1 MWPTLRRY
9 ATVNSDKKLRMKGKP
24 LTLEHFLQRQRVVA
38 LWRECVRAINRIPPS
53 PTKHEMRDFA
63 RHEFERFRHID
74 DLQHIRYLLS
84 TGKTQLDSMRRY
96 VEQNAR

>member
-1 MWPTLRRY
+1 MLVTLRRY
-9 ATVNSDKKLRMKGKP
+9 ATINSDRKLKMKGKT

-38 LWRECVRAINRIPPS
+38 LWRDCVRAINKIPPS
-53 PTKHEMRDFA
+53 ATKDEMRHFA

-96 VEQNAR
+96 VEQNAM